1 MNDQDTSSES
11 SICSCTAPLI
21 LVLGA
26 WLIVNLVQLLSLIQE
41 ARSVSARTVNAQ
53 QAMGRYKLVSD
64 KLENVAKD
72 LINLSRTNGEA
83 KEIVTQFNI
92 QMNSPGTTPAT
103 PAKK

>member
-1 MNDQDTSSES
+1 MNDENTSSQDAS
-11 SICSCTAPLI
+11 YAGPLI

-26 WLIVNLVQLLSLIQE
+26 WLLVNLVQLLSLIQE
-41 ARSVSARTVNAQ
+41 ARAVSATTANAQ
-53 QAMGRYKLVSD
+53 QAMSRYKLVSD

-72 LINLSRTNGEA
+72 LISLSRTNNEA

-92 QMNSPGTTPAT
+92 QMNSPGAIPTT

>member
-1 MNDQDTSSES
+1 MNDLDTSSQAS
-11 SICSCTAPLI
+11 SCSCTAPLI

-26 WLIVNLVQLLSLIQE
+26 WLLVNLVQLLSLIQE
-41 ARSVSARTVNAQ
+41 ARSVSATTANAQ
-53 QAMGRYKLVSD
+53 QAMSRYKLVSD

-72 LINLSRTNGEA
+72 LIKLSRMNAEA

-92 QMNSPGTTPAT
+92 QMNSPGATPAT

>member
-1 MNDQDTSSES
+1 M
-11 SICSCTAPLI
+11 
-21 LVLGA
+21 VLGA
-26 WLIVNLVQLLSLIQE
+26 WLLVNLVQLLSLIQE
-41 ARSVSARTVNAQ
+41 TRAVNATTANAQ
-53 QAMGRYKLVSD
+53 QAMSRYKLVSD

-72 LINLSRTNGEA
+72 LITLSRTNSEA

>member
-1 MNDQDTSSES
+1 MNDQNTSYQAS
-11 SICSCTAPLI
+11 SCSCAAPLI

-26 WLIVNLVQLLSLIQE
+26 WLLVNLVQFLSLIQE
-41 ARSVSARTVNAQ
+41 ARAVSATTANAQ

-72 LINLSRTNGEA
+72 LINLSRTNSEA

-92 QMNSPGTTPAT
+92 QMNSPVATPAT

>member
-1 MNDQDTSSES
+1 MNDHKTSSHAP
-11 SICSCTAPLI
+11 SCFCTGPLI

-26 WLIVNLVQLLSLIQE
+26 WLLVNLVQLLSLIQE
-41 ARSVSARTVNAQ
+41 GRSVSATTANAQ
-53 QAMGRYKLVSD
+53 QAMSRYKLVSD

-72 LINLSRTNGEA
+72 LITLSRTNSEA